1 MKTQILLGSI
11 GTALLIAVGIAACS
25 PVENSS
31 SLDRALYGNVDLS
44 GASPQF
50 IAVRTSLQKCQAC
63 HGAWLSLKQAD
74 FLSLNLVVANSP
86 ENSKLYYRNS
96 GVTVGP
102 GPHNMPS
109 GGYPTMTATELTN
122 METWIN
128 SL

>member
-1 MKTQILLGSI
+1 MKMNILLRSI
-11 GTALLIAVGIAACS
+11 GTVFLIAAGVAACS

-44 GASPQF
+44 GATPQF
-50 IAVRTSLQKCQAC
+50 LAVRTSLSKCQTC

-74 FLSLNLVVANSP
+74 FISLNLVVANSP
-86 ENSKLYYRNS
+86 ENSKLYYRNQ

-109 GGYPTMTATELTN
+109 GGYPTLTATELTN
-122 METWIN
+122 MVTWIN